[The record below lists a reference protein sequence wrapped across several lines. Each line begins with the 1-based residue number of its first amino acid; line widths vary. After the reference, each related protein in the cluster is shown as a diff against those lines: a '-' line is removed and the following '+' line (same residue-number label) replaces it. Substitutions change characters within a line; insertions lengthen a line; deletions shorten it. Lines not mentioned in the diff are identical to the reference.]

1 MEQTFSFIDPGAH
14 ILAENVKIQNGDY
27 LGLRQSKLANTFY
40 LLTTRRII
48 GMNKEKNGWKDVT
61 RGRPEEGAV
70 AERSRTTSMQDIYAF
85 TDMTGD
91 RNPVH
96 YDKAL
101 AKKTAFGK
109 LIVQGGVT
117 TGILN
122 ACVAEDLPG
131 PGTVFLNTNLT
142 FTKAVGV
149 GETITGRVEV
159 VSVRADKP
167 ICQLKVSVVDSEGD
181 VCVEGTAT
189 TYTMPLE
196 GL

>member
-1 MEQTFSFIDPGAH
+1 MGDNAKDGWAGVTKGKPSVGQT
-14 ILAENVKIQNGDY
+14 
-27 LGLRQSKLANTFY
+27 
-40 LLTTRRII
+40 
-48 GMNKEKNGWKDVT
+48 
-61 RGRPEEGAV
+61 
-70 AERSRTTSMQDIYAF
+70 AERSRTTKLADIHAF
-85 TDMTGD
+85 TEMTGD

-96 YDKAL
+96 YDEAL
-101 AKKTAFGK
+101 AKKTPFGK

-131 PGTVFLNTNLT
+131 PGTVFLGTELK
-142 FTKAVGV
+142 FKKAVGID
-149 GETITGRVEV
+149 ETITGRVEIT
-159 VSVRADKP
+159 SVRDDKP
-167 ICQLKVSVVDSEGD
+167 ICQINVSVVDGEGD

>member
-1 MEQTFSFIDPGAH
+1 MSDAQDGWA
-14 ILAENVKIQNGDY
+14 NVINGKPSA
-27 LGLRQSKLANTFY
+27 GQVS
-40 LLTTRRII
+40 
-48 GMNKEKNGWKDVT
+48 
-61 RGRPEEGAV
+61 
-70 AERSRTTSMQDIYAF
+70 ERSRTTRMQDIHSF

-96 YDKAL
+96 YDEEL

-131 PGTVFLNTNLT
+131 PGTVFLNTNLN
-142 FTKAVGV
+142 FKKAVGV

-159 VSVRADKP
+159 DTVRDDKP
-167 ICQLKVSVVDSEGD
+167 ICKLIVKISDSLGD
-181 VCVEGTAT
+181 PCVEGEAT
-189 TYTMPLE
+189 TYTMALE